1 MQMSSGRCGVQAWET
16 TRLGWDGLTLTPTSG
31 LESPGPWYPLPIT
44 SHTQQAASGRV
55 LLYLE
60 LARTPLLAA
69 PHPPGAW
76 REPRVGEGRTTGIR
90 GPEEA
95 PSSPSSNQGGSR
107 PALPC
112 RLALLSARTVWVGC
126 SGLGPSPL
134 SPTQLRL
141 LELQEAPLYRASW
154 MAWKWRPHD
163 GQN

>member
-1 MQMSSGRCGVQAWET
+1 MGWAHLDPHIWSGIPRARVSTAHVVI
-16 TRLGWDGLTLTPTSG
+16 RVS
-31 LESPGPWYPLPIT
+31 T

-60 LARTPLLAA
+60 PARTPLLAA

-76 REPRVGEGRTTGIR
+76 REPRVGEGRTGEL
-90 GPEEA
+90 GVPEEA
-95 PSSPSSNQGGSR
+95 PSSPSAKQGGGRS
-107 PALPC
+107 ALAC
-112 RLALLSARTVWVGC
+112 LLTLLSARTVWVGC
-126 SGLGPSPL
+126 SGSGPSPL

>member
-1 MQMSSGRCGVQAWET
+1 MGWAHLDPHIRSGIPRALVS
-16 TRLGWDGLTLTPTSG
+16 TSHVMIRV
-31 LESPGPWYPLPIT
+31 ST

-112 RLALLSARTVWVGC
+112 RLALLSA
-126 SGLGPSPL
+126 
-134 SPTQLRL
+134 
-141 LELQEAPLYRASW
+141 
-154 MAWKWRPHD
+154 
-163 GQN
+163 